1 MYFFLFFKQ
10 KTAYEMRISDWSSD
24 VCSSD
29 LLYIQRALDRI
40 AGMTMR
46 LAASGQVER
55 SAALLARLRVGV
67 NIADLRIIGTM
78 LDPAAR
84 DATVRVLE
92 QFRREFD
99 AAQPSPRLL
108 ALVDEA
114 LNQLWPRRDSQKSSP
129 VTRAIRSLAGLRIA
143 LFERAPAWIP
153 AS

>member
-1 MYFFLFFKQ
+1 
-10 KTAYEMRISDWSSD
+10 MRISDWSSD

-29 LLYIQRALDRI
+29 L
-40 AGMTMR
+40 
-46 LAASGQVER
+46 
-55 SAALLARLRVGV
+55 LRVGV

-108 ALVDEA
+108 AMVDEA
-114 LNQLWPRRDSQKSSP
+114 LNQLWPRRDSQKSST

-143 LFERAPAWIP
+143 LFEIGRAHV
-153 AS
+153 

>member
-1 MYFFLFFKQ
+1 MSPSW
-10 KTAYEMRISDWSSD
+10 ARACSANGASRIRSIVSCAGKHWRLPDSAIRQPGARD
-24 VCSSD
+24 
-29 LLYIQRALDRI
+29 LYIQRALDRI

-92 QFRREFD
+92 QFRRD
-99 AAQPSPRLL
+99 RKSTRL
-108 ALVDEA
+108 
-114 LNQLWPRRDSQKSSP
+114 NSSH
-129 VTRAIRSLAGLRIA
+129 
-143 LFERAPAWIP
+143 
-153 AS
+153 

>member
-1 MYFFLFFKQ
+1 
-10 KTAYEMRISDWSSD
+10 
-24 VCSSD
+24 
-29 LLYIQRALDRI
+29 
-40 AGMTMR
+40 
-46 LAASGQVER
+46 
-55 SAALLARLRVGV
+55 
-67 NIADLRIIGTM
+67 M

-129 VTRAIRSLAGLRIA
+129 VTRAIRSLRSEEHTSELQSLMRISYA
-143 LFERAPAWIP
+143 VFCLKKKILYNTKLQLN
-153 AS
+153 ASHSINRIYNYNCRKI

>member
-1 MYFFLFFKQ
+1 
-10 KTAYEMRISDWSSD
+10 
-24 VCSSD
+24 
-29 LLYIQRALDRI
+29 
-40 AGMTMR
+40 MTMR

-129 VTRAIRSLAGLRIA
+129 VRSE
-143 LFERAPAWIP
+143 ERRVGKEGGSTWRYRWEPTYQKTKI
-153 AS
+153 